1 MGKPKIINKQNL
13 QVNGWLASEKNIS
26 KPQLVRGQ
34 HLPAICVVNTYL
46 TRVQSLRSDLMAF
59 NSLRQAYTSGYTLF
73 LLYNTSSIQTI
84 PLSTAS
90 GKGSRVFI
98 TISSFLLVRAFYNYL
113 LICGSK
119 VL

>member
-13 QVNGWLASEKNIS
+13 QVNGWLASEKTLV
-26 KPQLVRGQ
+26 PQLIRGQ
-34 HLPAICVVNTYL
+34 HLPAICMVNAYL
-46 TRVQSLRSDLMAF
+46 TRVRSLRSDLMAF
-59 NSLRQAYTSGYTLF
+59 NSLRQAYTSEYTLF
-73 LLYNTSSIQTI
+73 LLYNTSSIQTT

-98 TISSFLLVRAFYNYL
+98 TISSFLLVIAFYNYL